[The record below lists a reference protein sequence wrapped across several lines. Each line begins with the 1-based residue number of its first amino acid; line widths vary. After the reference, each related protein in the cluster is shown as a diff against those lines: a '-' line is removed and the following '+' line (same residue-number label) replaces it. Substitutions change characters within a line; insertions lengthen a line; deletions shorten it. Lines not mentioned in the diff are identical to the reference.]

1 MMAQIESSPP
11 EARGR
16 RSEQHL
22 RVTYN
27 WPLQA
32 DKTSPCT
39 LLHLP
44 AKLINHLICHSSQL
58 ITMLGNSLC
67 VPDCINATAD
77 IIPTGSPTLE
87 LGPNTAALRTGPM
100 CDPGT
105 TNFPVPVR
113 DGNDSRESNE
123 GASHPDTPAA
133 TLEVVP
139 LTEETERPKEPTGEC
154 LFFELPAELRNE
166 IYRYALV
173 STDRI
178 HITTTMIQPPPE
190 PGILYAN
197 RQARQEALAIYYH
210 ENHFRFDMYDL
221 NASAYMRWVRA
232 EPVMRGRLSVWFKLY
247 IPTSADLA
255 WQNLMIWLEA
265 IHSRRVAHGP
275 SSRRFP
281 GKRAFRIVVGEM
293 KEMVEVLKQQ
303 GLGWAQILKC
313 LESSKRMLIASSSNG
328 EWI

>member
-1 MMAQIESSPP
+1 MQGSSPC
-11 EARGR
+11 
-16 RSEQHL
+16 
-22 RVTYN
+22 V
-27 WPLQA
+27 
-32 DKTSPCT
+32 
-39 LLHLP
+39 LHRTNAP
-44 AKLINHLICHSSQL
+44 AE
-58 ITMLGNSLC
+58 ITPIG
-67 VPDCINATAD
+67 P
-77 IIPTGSPTLE
+77 PTLE
-87 LGPNTAALRTGPM
+87 FGSNTAPLQPEPM
-100 CDPGT
+100 CEPDTMNLLP
-105 TNFPVPVR
+105 PVR
-113 DGNDSRESNE
+113 DSNDSWQLNE
-123 GASHPDTPAA
+123 WDSRSDMAAA
-133 TLEVVP
+133 TLEAMPV
-139 LTEETERPKEPTGEC
+139 TENAGRPEEATGEC

-178 HITTTMIQPPPE
+178 HITTTMVQPPPE
-190 PGILYAN
+190 PGILHVN
-197 RQARQEALAIYYH
+197 RQTRQEALAIYYH

-247 IPTSADLA
+247 IPTSPDLA
-255 WQNLMIWLEA
+255 WQNLMLWMEA

-293 KEMVEVLKQQ
+293 KEMVEALKQQ